1 MNICFYNTNHIGDVY
16 FSSFFINLI
25 CKQNPSIR
33 FYYYV
38 IQGDVFLEN
47 IENIERITPNEN
59 QYNNTLTNGSP
70 PEHLLNRDVLNILL
84 QNRMESCCGK
94 ILQYNN
100 TNYLFINTWCKAQYL
115 NHIDYDF
122 ITAIPAYNNY
132 INVINNIFGIKLNL
146 EANKNN
152 IIDTNLITYKKM
164 NPTSTDIPDLE
175 NTIFI
180 FNFKPRSCPYDIN
193 RLNNFIQKASETTK
207 IILSTYDSMFDK
219 NNNITFIDRDYHIHP
234 TPLCYNLLSIWD
246 IAIKCKIICIIPTGS
261 SWTFLHLLNKI
272 KKSQIYIVNDNH
284 YHTQLN
290 NNINFLIDKP
300 ENIINCAWV

>member
-1 MNICFYNTNHIGDVY
+1 MNICFYNIKHIGDVY

-59 QYNNTLTNGSP
+59 QYNSKLTNGSP
-70 PEHLLNRDVLNILL
+70 PEDLLNNDVLNML
-84 QNRMESCCGK
+84 QQNITESGFGK
-94 ILQYNN
+94 VLQYNN

-132 INVINNIFGIKLNL
+132 INVINNIFGIKINL
-146 EANKNN
+146 DVNKNN
-152 IIDTNLITYKKM
+152 IIDTNLITYKKI
-164 NPTSTDIPDLE
+164 NPICTNIPDLE

-180 FNFKPRSCPYDIN
+180 FNFKPRSYPYDIN

-219 NNNITFIDRDYHIHP
+219 K
-234 TPLCYNLLSIWD
+234 L
-246 IAIKCKIICIIPTGS
+246 
-261 SWTFLHLLNKI
+261 
-272 KKSQIYIVNDNH
+272 
-284 YHTQLN
+284 
-290 NNINFLIDKP
+290 
-300 ENIINCAWV
+300 